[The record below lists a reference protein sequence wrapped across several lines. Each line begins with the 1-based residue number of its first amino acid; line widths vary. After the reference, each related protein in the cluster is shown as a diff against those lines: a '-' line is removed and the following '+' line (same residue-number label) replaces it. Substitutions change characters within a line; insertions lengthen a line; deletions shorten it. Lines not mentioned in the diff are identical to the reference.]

1 MRDNA
6 SKTPWNSLEV
16 TKVVLGGL
24 TPLLIFVL
32 GFTLNQSLRS
42 RDEVLKKAEE
52 ARARSEQ
59 RQNAVQSISRSIY
72 ERRSRAELLA
82 SALRRNV
89 TLEEIVERKKLY
101 DEAYVRWNTNHQ
113 ANLLLVRQ
121 LLEEKRYSEFE
132 ALLEFHLAANIFA
145 PLDQCLTAAYD
156 RRLGGVAGSATL
168 EQCSARQLIQRAL
181 DCAYAF
187 TDELFKLSGADA
199 TVSGR
204 AVATQV
210 IVSRC
215 DARSDTPLQPT
226 SAAPK

>member
-1 MRDNA
+1 MRDIA

-16 TKVVLGGL
+16 TRVVLGGL

-32 GFTLNQSLRS
+32 GFVVNQSIRS
-42 RDEVLKKAEE
+42 RDDVLTQAEQD
-52 ARARSEQ
+52 RVRSEQ
-59 RQNAVQSISRSIY
+59 RQNAVQSLSRFIY
-72 ERRSRAELLA
+72 ERRARAEMLA

-89 TLEEIVERKKLY
+89 SLEEIVERKKLY
-101 DEAYVRWNTNHQ
+101 DDAYVRWSTDHQ

-121 LLEEKRYSEFE
+121 LLEEKQYSKFE
-132 ALLEFHLAANIFA
+132 ELLECHLVGNIFA

-156 RRLGGVAGSATL
+156 RRLGGAAGGATL

-181 DCAYAF
+181 ECGYAL
-187 TDELFKLSGADA
+187 TDELFKLSGAA
-199 TVSGR
+199 TESGR

-215 DARSDTPLQPT
+215 DAPSNPPPQPT
-226 SAAPK
+226 GAGPK

>member
-1 MRDNA
+1 MSDNA

-42 RDEVLKKAEE
+42 RDAVLKKAEE

-121 LLEEKRYSEFE
+121 LLEEKQVLGVRGAAGISSGCE
-132 ALLEFHLAANIFA
+132 HL
-145 PLDQCLTAAYD
+145 
-156 RRLGGVAGSATL
+156 
-168 EQCSARQLIQRAL
+168 
-181 DCAYAF
+181 
-187 TDELFKLSGADA
+187 
-199 TVSGR
+199 R
-204 AVATQV
+204 AVGPV
-210 IVSRC
+210 LNRGI
-215 DARSDTPLQPT
+215 
-226 SAAPK
+226 